1 VGGAVH
7 IVPQDQLG
15 HRRFLT
21 LGAGFAGLAGQF
33 VMSYLSDAI
42 GRRKSGMLCGWG
54 AALSLAVAGCYYDAF
69 FGTVSVFWLL
79 VTVASFFGV
88 GSAALIRPYTAE
100 VWPASLRASGMGLAY
115 AIGSLGG
122 LLSPLGLE
130 LIIGRRASLVPKR
143 RPIPY
148 CRLCSSL
155 PPGTRSPASCSGCLR
170 SRQEDVRSRTS
181 IGRLPFHRDFERTEV

>member
-130 LIIGRRASLVPKR
+130 LIIGAPSFSSP
-143 RPIPY
+143 PATPD
-148 CRLCSSL
+148 CRLCCPCRLVRARRPRVLVARRLS
-155 PPGTRSPASCSGCLR
+155 PTGTGSRKTLR
-170 SRQEDVRSRTS
+170 WREMDSNFRFRAR
-181 IGRLPFHRDFERTEV
+181 